1 MTVGQYYQYIESL
14 AANHVMMRHSDT
26 EKHYFRGELEEFYM
40 DLRNRVKFP
49 ALIAES
55 FEISF
60 NGDVKTRETSFI
72 VACNYPESK
81 NWESIYYNLSLCE
94 RIGDDILRRIMSDA
108 GNGEICAEVE
118 VLSAIP
124 LLDEQHLYAGMRY
137 TIQISCE
144 FDWDVD
150 EQAWID
156 LQ

>member
-94 RIGDDILRRIMSDA
+94 RIGDDILRRIMSDV

-124 LLDEQHLYAGMRY
+124 LLDEQHLYVGMRY
-137 TIQISCE
+137 TINIGCE

>member
-14 AANHVMMRHSDT
+14 AASHTAIGHSDS
-26 EKHYFRGELEEFYM
+26 EKHFFRGELEEFYM

-81 NWESIYYNLSLCE
+81 NWQSIYGAMNLCE
-94 RIGDDILRRIMSDA
+94 QIGDEVLRRMMTDA
-108 GNGEICAEVE
+108 SSGEICAELE
-118 VLSAIP
+118 VLSAVP
-124 LLDEQHLYAGMRY
+124 VLDEQHLYAGMRY

-150 EQAWID
+150 EQVWSD

>member
-14 AANHVMMRHSDT
+14 AASHTAIGHSDS
-26 EKHYFRGELEEFYM
+26 EKHFFRGELEEFYM

-81 NWESIYYNLSLCE
+81 NWQSIYGAMNICE
-94 RIGDDILRRIMSDA
+94 QIGDEVLRRMMTDSSS
-108 GNGEICAEVE
+108 GEICADLE
-118 VLSAIP
+118 VLSAVP
-124 LLDEQHLYAGMRY
+124 VLDEQHLYAGMRY
-137 TIQISCE
+137 TIQIGCE

-150 EQAWID
+150 EQVWSD

>member
-72 VACNYPESK
+72 VACNYLESK
-81 NWESIYYNLSLCE
+81 NWQSIY
-94 RIGDDILRRIMSDA
+94 
-108 GNGEICAEVE
+108 VE
-118 VLSAIP
+118 VLSAVP
-124 LLDEQHLYAGMRY
+124 VLDEQHLYAGMRY
-137 TIQISCE
+137 TINIGCE